1 MRINVNF
8 FKIFLYVFFLIS
20 TLLFSACH
28 PPDDAQTR
36 QDQSDTQL
44 QQQFQQWKAQQDPHL
59 LDEYYQFISQY
70 LRNPPSLMELVTTRN
85 NMPEQCYAKRFAIPP
100 RHYWKNIV
108 SSLQLVEK
116 LSRNEFFKKYTIT
129 AIYRSPELKKCID
142 EAGKSQHLYHYAVDF
157 HVLDPKETN
166 ENDSSLLLKNMCEFW
181 KVEGKHF
188 KMGLGIYG
196 HNDFHID
203 TQAYRTWGKD
213 DRSASSACLQR

>member
-8 FKIFLYVFFLIS
+8 FKSFLSVFFLIS
-20 TLLFSACH
+20 TVLFSACH
-28 PPDDAQTR
+28 PLDDAQTR

-59 LDEYYQFISQY
+59 LDEYYQFLSQY

-100 RHYWKNIV
+100 RHDWKNIV

-142 EAGKSQHLYHYAVDF
+142 EAGKGQHLYHYAVDF

-166 ENDSSLLLKNMCEFW
+166 ENDRSLLLKNMCEFW

-213 DRSASSACLQR
+213 DQPTSSACLQR